1 MTVSKHP
8 QHGFDLKDIC
18 SNLQGIFQDWLLLI
32 ILAQNFSEAQGLCIR
47 SMSDITTGP
56 CYTKQVS
63 FQTRPFF
70 LLGLWFIT
78 SLNVVTLVCIEWPL
92 RFTPISCINDQFCRK
107 FGADESPANC
117 RKLWY
122 YICKLLATYLANW
135 FLMVLGVWRK
145 GHKVKFR
152 VRVTESRVEKKK
164 WQVESGLKVD

>member
-1 MTVSKHP
+1 M
-8 QHGFDLKDIC
+8 DLTWRTFA
-18 SNLQGIFQDWLLLI
+18 QIFRAFSRLI
-32 ILAQNFSEAQGLCIR
+32 TLAQNFSEAQGLWIR

-92 RFTPISCINDQFCRK
+92 RFTPISCINDQLFFLSQVR
-107 FGADESPANC
+107 ADESPANC

-122 YICKLLATYLANW
+122 HVCKLLATYLANW

-152 VRVTESRVEKKK
+152 VRVTESREEKNGK
-164 WQVESGLKVD
+164 

>member
-1 MTVSKHP
+1 MDLTWRTFAQIFRAFSKINYCWLFWP
-8 QHGFDLKDIC
+8 RISRKPKLCPKVFGFVQCPTLPPDRV
-18 SNLQGIFQDWLLLI
+18 
-32 ILAQNFSEAQGLCIR
+32 ILNKFRFELVR
-47 SMSDITTGP
+47 
-56 CYTKQVS
+56 
-63 FQTRPFF
+63 FF

-92 RFTPISCINDQFCRK
+92 RFTPISCINDQFCFLSQVR
-107 FGADESPANC
+107 ADESPANC

-122 YICKLLATYLANW
+122 HVCKLLATYLANW

-152 VRVTESRVEKKK
+152 VRVTESREEK